1 MNGKN
6 MEDLLQ
12 KEQMLY
18 GATQSLLDTY
28 PLETGQRVAY
38 WTKVDRILNSTA
50 AVQTCSFTRELYD
63 LMTQAQGANMM
74 SASAETLTSST
85 EHLEINNKVFKNLMD
100 LSRYSEALG
109 TTDRLNDFIFKNR
122 HKFIDMFHMF
132 NDERALMQH
141 SMDSYVQQFDIDLS
155 ILAIDH
161 WFFTSIMPFLKLS
174 RKYIEADE
182 LRQSTMSALYFDEL
196 I

>member
-18 GATQSLLDTY
+18 GATQNLLDTY
-28 PLETGQRVAY
+28 PLETEQRVAY
-38 WTKVDRILNSTA
+38 WTKVYRILNSTA

-63 LMTQAQGANMM
+63 IMTQAQGANMM

-141 SMDSYVQQFDIDLS
+141 TMDSYVQQFDIDLS

>member
-18 GATQSLLDTY
+18 GATHSLLDTY

-38 WTKVDRILNSTA
+38 WTKVYRILNSTA

>member
-1 MNGKN
+1 
-6 MEDLLQ
+6 
-12 KEQMLY
+12 
-18 GATQSLLDTY
+18 
-28 PLETGQRVAY
+28 
-38 WTKVDRILNSTA
+38 
-50 AVQTCSFTRELYD
+50 
-63 LMTQAQGANMM
+63 
-74 SASAETLTSST
+74 
-85 EHLEINNKVFKNLMD
+85 
-100 LSRYSEALG
+100 
-109 TTDRLNDFIFKNR
+109 
-122 HKFIDMFHMF
+122 MFHMF

>member
-1 MNGKN
+1 MNGKS

-18 GATQSLLDTY
+18 GATQNLLDTY
-28 PLETGQRVAY
+28 PLETEQRVAY
-38 WTKVDRILNSTA
+38 WTKVYRILNSTA

-132 NDERALMQH
+132 NDERALMQQ

>member
-18 GATQSLLDTY
+18 GATQNLLDTY
-28 PLETGQRVAY
+28 PLETEQRVAY
-38 WTKVDRILNSTA
+38 WTKVYRILNSTA

-155 ILAIDH
+155 ILAIDN